1 MAHLPID
8 DARAIFEWTTPKTWS
23 EFLRVLRQHKGKV
36 DGISD
41 ALIDLMMPIAQQ
53 FEQTGK
59 PFPNTPEQLQD
70 ALNQELV
77 SKR

>member
-8 DARAIFEWTTPKTWS
+8 DARDLFTWTTPKTWS
-23 EFLRVLRQHKGKV
+23 AFSKVLQQHKGKV

-41 ALIDLMMPIAQQ
+41 ALIDLMMPISQH

-59 PFPNTPEQLQD
+59 PFPNTPEQLQEV
-70 ALNQELV
+70 LNHELA
-77 SKR
+77 SMR